1 MVIDYV
7 LIMVTHLLEVE
18 LVQQSKEVDMVN
30 IPFNELELLHMD
42 FKYEEFH
49 ADELSKHLVQ
59 ELMVDL

>member
-1 MVIDYV
+1 
-7 LIMVTHLLEVE
+7 MVTHLLEVE
-18 LVQQSKEVDMVN
+18 LVQQSKEVDMVS

-49 ADELSKHLVQ
+49 DDELSKHLVQ